1 MRHLFLRQLCTLCLC
16 LSTLS
21 VLSMLPA
28 NAQEKK
34 RLLVVSTTTEFRH
47 SAIPT
52 LEKTIGALGEKSGT
66 FTVDFLQQPAE
77 GTSME
82 TALQKL
88 SPESL
93 KNYDGV
99 VFAST
104 TGNLPIPDKAGFLN
118 WLRAGHAF
126 IGIHSAADTF
136 HGWPEYREMLG
147 GEFKIHH
154 EQVGVTGLV
163 VDQKHPATKHLGA
176 QWKISQEEIYLF
188 QNYDPKNV
196 HELIVMDKHPNDG
209 TPGRYPLAWT
219 RDYGQGRVF
228 YTALG
233 HREDVVDT
241 APNLKDRKNSVEI
254 SEGYQKHL
262 LGGISWALELQ

>member
-1 MRHLFLRQLCTLCLC
+1 MSRFLTGILVVLMTLIGQVFP
-16 LSTLS
+16 SQGAE
-21 VLSMLPA
+21 M
-28 NAQEKK
+28 K

-47 SAIPT
+47 SAIST
-52 LEKTIGALGEKSGT
+52 LEKTIAALGEKSGA
-66 FTVDFLQQPAE
+66 FNVDFLQQPAD

-104 TGNLPIPDKAGFLN
+104 TGNLPIPDKAGFLD
-118 WLRAGHAF
+118 WIRAGHAF
-126 IGIHSAADTF
+126 IGIHSASDTF

-147 GEFKIHH
+147 GEFKVHH
-154 EQVGVTGLV
+154 EQVSVTCRV
-163 VDQKHPATKHLGA
+163 VDKNHPATKDLGA
-176 QWKISQEEIYLF
+176 EWKIEQEEIYLF

-196 HELIVMDKHPNDG
+196 HELLVLDRHPNDG
-209 TPGRYPLAWT
+209 NPGNYPIAWT
-219 RDYGQGRVF
+219 REYGQGKVF

-233 HREDVVDT
+233 HREDIVDSD
-241 APNLKDRKNSVEI
+241 PNLKDRKNPVEI
-254 SEGYQKHL
+254 SQAYQKHL
-262 LGGISWALELQ
+262 LGGILAALGVVK

>member
-1 MRHLFLRQLCTLCLC
+1 MLRLLTGVIAALAVFALG
-16 LSTLS
+16 
-21 VLSMLPA
+21 VFPA
-28 NAQEKK
+28 HAAEKK

-52 LEKTIGALGEKSGT
+52 LEKTIAELGQKSGA
-66 FTVDFLQQPAE
+66 FSVDFLPQPAE
-77 GTSME
+77 GTPME

-88 SPESL
+88 SPQSL

-118 WLRAGHAF
+118 WLREGHAF
-126 IGIHSAADTF
+126 IGIHSASDTF
-136 HGWPEYREMLG
+136 HAWPEYRDMLG
-147 GEFKIHH
+147 GEFKVHH

-163 VDQKHPATKHLGA
+163 VDQQHPSTQHLGA
-176 QWKISQEEIYLF
+176 EWKITQEEIYLF
-188 QNYDPKNV
+188 QNYEPKNV

-209 TPGRYPLAWT
+209 TPGHYPLAWT

-233 HREDVVDT
+233 HREDMIDT
-241 APNLKDRKNSVEI
+241 NPDLKDRKNSVQTAEA
-254 SEGYQKHL
+254 YQKHL
-262 LGGISWALELQ
+262 LGGILWTLGVR